1 MGDREGMATAGGGM
15 PTYGEPST
23 GANSMG
29 VCDDDFPPG
38 KEFGVQGLDED
49 FEKNPMIARS

>member
-1 MGDREGMATAGGGM
+1 MAIAGGGT
-15 PTYGEPST
+15 PTYGEPGSI

-29 VCDDDFPPG
+29 DCDDDFPPG

-49 FEKNPMIARS
+49 FEKNPMIECS